1 MNKRKSKKL
10 LKRTRSEALVNQ
22 NEYLKR
28 ENAKL
33 RHGMAEALEGLAQ
46 AKTLFDAHIGALA
59 KLHGER
65 IEGYSV
71 IELPMEV
78 VKDVISDY
86 EVKCSIEG
94 GKYIICVLPK
104 VDEKAE

>member
-1 MNKRKSKKL
+1 MNKRKRKKTIR
-10 LKRTRSEALVNQ
+10 KKTVEAIVNQ

-28 ENAKL
+28 ENVKL
-33 RHGMAEALEGLAQ
+33 RNSMAEALEGLAQ
-46 AKTLFDAHIGALA
+46 AKLLFDAHIGALA
-59 KLHGER
+59 IIHGES

-71 IELPMEV
+71 IDLPMET

-94 GKYIICVLPK
+94 DKYIICVLPK
-104 VDEKAE
+104 VAAGE